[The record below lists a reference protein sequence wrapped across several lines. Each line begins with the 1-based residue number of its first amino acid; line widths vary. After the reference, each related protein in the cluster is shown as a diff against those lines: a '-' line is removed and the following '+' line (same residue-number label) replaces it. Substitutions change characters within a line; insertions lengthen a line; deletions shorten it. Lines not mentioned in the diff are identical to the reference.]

1 MSGASTRPRA
11 QTIVLVALG
20 AAAVA
25 VGIFGIPLGT
35 VLLVGVWL
43 LCPLLMMGMHGDHA
57 HTSGSERSDHGH
69 PAAREP

>member
-1 MSGASTRPRA
+1 MSGGSSRPRV

-57 HTSGSERSDHGH
+57 HTPGSERSDHGD
-69 PAAREP
+69 PAARES

>member
-1 MSGASTRPRA
+1 MSTGSSRPRF
-11 QTIVLVALG
+11 QTVILVALG

-25 VGIFGIPLGT
+25 VGIFGVPLGT

-43 LCPLLMMGMHGDHA
+43 LCPLLMMGMHGGHA
-57 HTSGSERSDHGH
+57 HTSGSERSGRGD